1 MIVRGFRNFPRWRRG
16 WSAATRMALPS
27 LLIFSATVPPAS
39 AQTLEEALSL
49 AWRTNPLIAAERAQ
63 YRAVSEGVAQARA
76 AGLPQITARADY
88 TKVDIEQTVNAAVI
102 GGGTGASPSRSFNL
116 ESRSAGI
123 EGEQVIFAG
132 LRNLNAIRQAKAW
145 RKAGHARL
153 VSVEQD
159 TLVGAAEAYFDVVR
173 DMQIVTATEG
183 NLDVLA
189 KEFEEA
195 TALFNVGEATK
206 TDVAQTDAR
215 LALARAQL
223 TDAQTA
229 LAVSRDRFAEIVG
242 QFPETLDA
250 NPALP
255 DTPADAEAAK
265 ALAREFAP
273 ALIEAQMQEEASRR
287 ALAVAKGQFSPT
299 ISATAGYRYAEEP
312 SSFINEDEQF
322 AYGIRVTAPI
332 FLGGLNLSRT
342 REARAVHDADESR
355 VVAAERRVDAGVNA
369 AWLRLQAAKAKIASA
384 AKAIAANELALGGVR
399 REAEVGS
406 RTTLDVLDAEQ
417 EYLDA
422 QVALASARRDEG
434 AATFALLAAIGVLTA
449 EE

>member
-1 MIVRGFRNFPRWRRG
+1 MLKAMIQSDRAWATYSRAALAGLAIVLVGA
-16 WSAATRMALPS
+16 SA
-27 LLIFSATVPPAS
+27 AS
-39 AQTLEEALSL
+39 AQTLDETLSL

-63 YRAVSEGVAQARA
+63 YRATSEGVAQARA

-88 TKVDIEQTVNAAVI
+88 AKADIDQTVNAAVI
-102 GGGTGASPSRSFNL
+102 GGGAGGSASRSFNL
-116 ESRSAGI
+116 ETRSASV

-132 LRNLNAIRQAKAW
+132 LRNLNAIREAKAR
-145 RKAGHARL
+145 RKAGHARK

-159 TLVGAAEAYFDVVR
+159 TLVQAAEAYFDVVR
-173 DMQIVTATEG
+173 EMQVLTATKA

-189 KEFEEA
+189 REFEEA

-223 TDAQTA
+223 TDAETA

-242 QFPETLDA
+242 RYPETLDS

-255 DTPADAEAAK
+255 ETPADAEAAK

-273 ALIEAQMQEEASRR
+273 ALIEAQMREEASRR

-299 ISATAGYRYAEEP
+299 VSATAGYRYAEEP
-312 SSFINEDEQF
+312 SSFINKDEQF
-322 AYGIRVTAPI
+322 AYGLRVTAPI

-342 REARAVHDADESR
+342 REARAVHDADENR
-355 VVAAERRVDAGVNA
+355 VVAVERRVDAAVNA
-369 AWLRLQAAKAKIASA
+369 AWLRLQGAKAKIVSA
-384 AKAIAANELALGGVR
+384 TKAVAANELALGGVR

-417 EYLDA
+417 EFLDA

-434 AATFALLAAIGVLTA
+434 SATFNLLAAIGVLTA

>member
-1 MIVRGFRNFPRWRRG
+1 MSRTIFLNKCARAPSSR
-16 WSAATRMALPS
+16 AALAGLAMALTQTG
-27 LLIFSATVPPAS
+27 AAS
-39 AQTLEEALSL
+39 AQTLGEALSL

-63 YRAVSEGVAQARA
+63 YRATSEGVAQARA

-88 TKVDIEQTVNAAVI
+88 SKADIEQTVNAAVI
-102 GGGTGASPSRSFNL
+102 GGGAGRSTSRSFNL
-116 ESRSAGI
+116 ETRSAAV

-132 LRNLNAIRQAKAW
+132 LRNLNAIREAKAR
-145 RKAGHARL
+145 RKAGHARM

-159 TLVGAAEAYFDVVR
+159 TLVQAAEAYFDVVR
-173 DMQIVTATEG
+173 DMQILTATEA
-183 NLDVLA
+183 NLEVLA
-189 KEFEEA
+189 REFGEA
-195 TALFNVGEATK
+195 MALFNVGEATK

-242 QFPETLDA
+242 RYPETLDH
-250 NPALP
+250 NPGLP
-255 DTPADAEAAK
+255 DVPADAEAAK
-265 ALAREFAP
+265 ALAKEFAP
-273 ALIEAQMQEEASRR
+273 ALIEAQMREEASRR
-287 ALAVAKGQFSPT
+287 ALAAAKGQFSPT
-299 ISATAGYRYAEEP
+299 VSATAGYRYAEEP
-312 SSFINEDEQF
+312 SSFINKDEQF
-322 AYGIRVTAPI
+322 AYGLRFTAPI

-342 REARAVHDADESR
+342 REARAVHDADENR
-355 VVAAERRVDAGVNA
+355 VIAAERRVDAEVNA
-369 AWLRLQAAKAKIASA
+369 AWLRLQGAKAKITSA
-384 AKAIAANELALGGVR
+384 NKAVAANELALGGVR

-417 EYLDA
+417 EFLDA

-434 AATFALLAAIGVLTA
+434 SATFNLLAAIGVLTA

>member
-1 MIVRGFRNFPRWRRG
+1 MLKAMIQPDRAWATYSRAALAGLAIVVVGA
-16 WSAATRMALPS
+16 SA
-27 LLIFSATVPPAS
+27 AS
-39 AQTLEEALSL
+39 AQTLDETLSL

-63 YRAVSEGVAQARA
+63 YRATSEGVAQARA

-88 TKVDIEQTVNAAVI
+88 AKADIDQTVNAAVI
-102 GGGTGASPSRSFNL
+102 GGGAGGSASRSFNL
-116 ESRSAGI
+116 ETRSAAV

-132 LRNLNAIRQAKAW
+132 LRNLNAIREAKAR
-145 RKAGHARL
+145 RKAGHARM

-159 TLVGAAEAYFDVVR
+159 TLVQAAEAYFDVVR
-173 DMQIVTATEG
+173 DTQVLKATKA
-183 NLDVLA
+183 NLEVLA
-189 KEFEEA
+189 REFDEA
-195 TALFNVGEATK
+195 TALFDVGEATK

-223 TDAQTA
+223 TDAETA

-242 QFPETLDA
+242 RYPETLDS

-255 DTPADAEAAK
+255 ETPADAEAAK

-273 ALIEAQMQEEASRR
+273 ALIEAQMREEASRR

-299 ISATAGYRYAEEP
+299 VSATAGYRYAEEP
-312 SSFINEDEQF
+312 SSFINKDEQF
-322 AYGIRVTAPI
+322 AYGLRVTAPI

-342 REARAVHDADESR
+342 REARAAHDADENR
-355 VVAAERRVDAGVNA
+355 VVAAERHVDAAVNA
-369 AWLRLQAAKAKIASA
+369 AWLRLQAAKTKIISA
-384 AKAIAANELALGGVR
+384 TKAVAANELALGGVR

-417 EYLDA
+417 ELLDA

-434 AATFALLAAIGVLTA
+434 SATFNLLAAIGVLTA
-449 EE
+449 QE

>member
-1 MIVRGFRNFPRWRRG
+1 MLRTIFRNDYAW
-16 WSAATRMALPS
+16 AAFSRAALAG
-27 LLIFSATVPPAS
+27 LAIALTGIGPAS
-39 AQTLEEALSL
+39 AQSLDETLSL

-63 YRAVSEGVAQARA
+63 YRAVGEGVAQARA
-76 AGLPQITARADY
+76 AGLPQISARADY
-88 TKVDIEQTVNAAVI
+88 SKVDIEQTVNAAVI
-102 GGGTGASPSRSFNL
+102 GGGAGGSASRSFNL
-116 ESRSAGI
+116 ETRSAAV

-132 LRNLNAIRQAKAW
+132 LRNLNAIREAKAL

-159 TLVGAAEAYFDVVR
+159 TLLQAAEAYFDVVR
-173 DMQIVTATEG
+173 DMQVLTATKA
-183 NLDVLA
+183 NLEVLA
-189 KEFEEA
+189 REFNEA
-195 TALFNVGEATK
+195 TALFDVGEATK

-223 TDAQTA
+223 ADAETA

-242 QFPETLDA
+242 RYPETLDP

-255 DTPADAEAAK
+255 EAPADAESAK

-273 ALIEAQMQEEASRR
+273 ALIEAQMREEASRR

-299 ISATAGYRYAEEP
+299 VSATAGYRYAEEP

-322 AYGIRVTAPI
+322 AYGLRVTAPI

-342 REARAVHDADESR
+342 REARAVHEADESR
-355 VVAAERRVDAGVNA
+355 VVAAERRVDADVNA
-369 AWLRLQAAKAKIASA
+369 AWLRLQAAQTKILSATKAV
-384 AKAIAANELALGGVR
+384 AANELALGGVR
-399 REAEVGS
+399 REEEVGS

-422 QVALASARRDEG
+422 QVALASARRDAG
-434 AATFALLAAIGVLTA
+434 AATFSLLAAIGVLTA
-449 EE
+449 AD